1 MIYLT
6 CCISVKN
13 ISCKLLSNFL
23 LILLFVPT
31 VAIAA
36 PTKRLNT
43 SNTSAAIANNPP
55 QSQKPS
61 VPPQSQKPSVPPQ
74 SQKPSVNSSEAKK
87 PKKRR
92 EPPSDY
98 SRAGG
103 SRGCPKEN
111 IPLTVLAPSTFVGET
126 ISVRPTFVWFASKPQ
141 PIEFRLY
148 QLDENT
154 SNPRRIG
161 DPIKLQSKSGINQLS
176 LPQQQ
181 PALTVGTA
189 YIWQVSIDCPDNTP
203 FIQRA
208 EFRVVHKPGVLDG
221 KLSRV
226 ANNSQKAY
234 IYAEQDLWYEALA
247 EAFKVAPQEKQEQ
260 VVSDIMQNLAQ
271 SDSFIP
277 EQVTPDRREV
287 LNKEIQQR
295 KNYLEKI
302 AG

>member
-1 MIYLT
+1 MIHQIGCTLL
-6 CCISVKN
+6 KN
-13 ISCKLLSNFL
+13 INCKLLSNFL

-36 PTKRLNT
+36 STMRLNA
-43 SNTSAAIANNPP
+43 SNTGAAIANNPP

-61 VPPQSQKPSVPPQ
+61 APPQ

-87 PKKRR
+87 PKKLKKRR

-103 SRGCPKEN
+103 SRGCPGEV
-111 IPLTVLAPSTFVGET
+111 IPLTVLAPITFVGET
-126 ISVRPTFVWFASKPQ
+126 TSIRPTLTWFASKPQ
-141 PIEFRLY
+141 PTEFHLF

-154 SNPRRIG
+154 SKPRRIG
-161 DPIKLQSKSGINQLS
+161 VPIKLQSKSGINQLS

-189 YIWQVSIDCPDNTP
+189 YIWQVSIDCPDNSP

-208 EFRVVHKPGVLDG
+208 EFRVVQKPAVLG
-221 KLSRV
+221 GQLSRV
-226 ANNSQKAY
+226 ANNSQEAY

-247 EAFKVAPQEKQEQ
+247 EALKVAPQGKLGQ
-260 VVSDIMQNLAQ
+260 VGSDIIQNLAQ

-277 EQVTPDRREV
+277 DQLTPDRREV

-302 AG
+302 AGGD

>member
-6 CCISVKN
+6 CCILLKN
-13 ISCKLLSNFL
+13 INCKLLSNFI

-55 QSQKPS
+55 QSEKLS
-61 VPPQSQKPSVPPQ
+61 IPPQ
-74 SQKPSVNSSEAKK
+74 SQKPSVNSSESKK
-87 PKKRR
+87 PKQRR

-103 SRGCPKEN
+103 SRGCPEEA

-126 ISVRPTFVWFASKPQ
+126 TSVRPTLTWFASKPQ
-141 PIEFRLY
+141 PTEFRLF

-154 SNPRRIG
+154 STPKRIG
-161 DPIKLQSKSGINQLS
+161 VPITLQSKSGINQLP

-189 YIWQVSIDCPDNTP
+189 YIWQVSIDCPDNSP

-208 EFRVVHKPGVLDG
+208 EFRVVQKPAVLDG

-226 ANNSQKAY
+226 ANNSHKAY
-234 IYAEQDLWYEALA
+234 IYAEQDLWYEALE
-247 EAFKVAPQEKQEQ
+247 EAFKVAPQGKLGQ
-260 VVSDIMQNLAQ
+260 VGSNIVQNLAQ

-277 EQVTPDRREV
+277 EQLKPDKLED
-287 LNKEIQQR
+287 LKQEIQQR
-295 KNYLEKI
+295 KYYLEKI
-302 AG
+302 AGGD